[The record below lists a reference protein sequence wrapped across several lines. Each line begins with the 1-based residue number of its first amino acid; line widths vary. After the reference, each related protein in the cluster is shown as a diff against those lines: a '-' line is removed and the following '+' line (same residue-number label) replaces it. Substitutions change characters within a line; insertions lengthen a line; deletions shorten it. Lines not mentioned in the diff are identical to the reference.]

1 MLSVIRP
8 LHQDLATKLFKSAI
22 KTLSGY
28 SSKIQPLGLAVRAL
42 GELSCSIEFLNVLKE
57 FKVLATLREKIENP
71 LSVQAMAY
79 IFTVASSSNACDWID
94 SKTKSEIAH
103 QLMGHL
109 HMAPT
114 QARLSLVRCLSHL
127 CDQIENFGSI
137 LSAESIRPN
146 IQTYREKLKFLS
158 NLSCPSEISDHFL
171 VEANLRYLLSS
182 LSVNFSLLWDPSI
195 KIVESYWAEMDH
207 EKCWNIFYS
216 IFHDVN
222 ERAAKEESEVC
233 QKVGID
239 FANYRNLLLKSLNSM
254 VQIAEKKNSILA
266 VEFLDVF
273 MQRKHD
279 TKDAKGLAAFLG
291 VYKQVLYL

>member
-8 LHQDLATKLFKSAI
+8 LHQDVATKLFKSAI
-22 KTLSGY
+22 KTLARD
-28 SSKIQPLGLAVRAL
+28 SSKIEPLGLAVRAL
-42 GELSCSIEFLNVLKE
+42 GEISCSVEFLNVLKD
-57 FKVLATLREKIENP
+57 FQVLATLREKIESP
-71 LSVQAMAY
+71 LSAHTMAY

-94 SKTKSEIAH
+94 SSTKSEIAH
-103 QLMGHL
+103 QLIGHL
-109 HMAPT
+109 HMAPC

-127 CDQIENFGSI
+127 CDQIENFGSM
-137 LSAESIRPN
+137 LNAESIKPN

-158 NLSCPSEISDHFL
+158 ILSCPSEISDEFL

-182 LSVNFSLLWDPSI
+182 LSVNFSLLWDPTI
-195 KIVESYWAEMDH
+195 KIIESYWADVEQ

-239 FANYRNLLLKSLNSM
+239 FPNYRNLLLKSLNSM

-273 MQRKHD
+273 MQGKQD

-291 VYKQVLYL
+291 VYKQVSF